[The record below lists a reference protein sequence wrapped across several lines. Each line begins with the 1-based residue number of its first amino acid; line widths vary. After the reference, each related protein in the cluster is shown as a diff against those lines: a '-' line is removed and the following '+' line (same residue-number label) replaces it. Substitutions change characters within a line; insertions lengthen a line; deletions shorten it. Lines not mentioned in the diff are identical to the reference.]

1 VFYELAT
8 TDKSSL
14 VLKPQ
19 ASVQKGA

>member
-14 VLKPQ
+14 VLKPH
-19 ASVQKGA
+19 ASVQKGE